1 LREVLKEHPLVL
13 VEAPRLTE
21 DQLLGVAAGLGH
33 PLTSPRE
40 DFRLDAHPKIM
51 RVGNPRDSRGKVVGA
66 NAIPFGFHSDNS
78 FRKRPAEFT
87 MLHARQVPE
96 RGGST
101 QFSSLY
107 RLYEELDDATR
118 EAWSLLEV
126 EHESP
131 SALYAEDA
139 DRSAVHPLVSSH
151 PDSGRKLVFASPYYA
166 RRIVGRSEAESQ
178 AILKRI
184 AEAVERPDADH
195 RWTTND
201 LLVWDNRAVV
211 HRATEYDRSEAR
223 LLWRVSVR
231 SPY

>member
-1 LREVLKEHPLVL
+1 LRDVLREHPLVL

-21 DQLLGVAAGLGH
+21 DQLLGVARGLGH
-33 PLTSPRE
+33 PLTCPRE
-40 DFRLDAHPKIM
+40 DLRLDAYPKIM

-66 NAIPFGFHSDNS
+66 NAISFGFHSDNS

-87 MLHARQVPE
+87 MLHARDVPE

-118 EAWSLLEV
+118 AEWSLLEV

-131 SALYAEDA
+131 SAVHAEDP
-139 DRSAVHPLVSSH
+139 DRSAVHPLVSCH
-151 PDSGRKLVFASPYYA
+151 PDTGRKLVFASPYYT
-166 RRIVGRSEAESQ
+166 RRVVGRPEAESQ
-178 AILKRI
+178 AILRRI
-184 AEAVERPDADH
+184 AEAVERTDVEH
-195 RWTTND
+195 RWTRND

-211 HRATEYDRSEAR
+211 HRATEYDRTEAR

-231 SPY
+231 LE